1 MSADLETGIDFSA
14 LGCKI
19 VTGVLV
25 VVVVV
30 VVEVVDEVV
39 EGGVFTTTVGYRF
52 FFAEVI
58 GVNKAYLGHIKSS
71 TCDRIS
77 RVLAWK
83 CVVGAS

>member
-1 MSADLETGIDFSA
+1 MSTTSTGGGRGMSADLETGIDFSA

-39 EGGVFTTTVGYRF
+39 EGGVFETRVGYGF
-52 FFAEVI
+52 FVAVSDR
-58 GVNKAYLGHIKSS
+58 NK
-71 TCDRIS
+71 
-77 RVLAWK
+77 
-83 CVVGAS
+83 

>member
-30 VVEVVDEVV
+30 VVVEVVGEVV
-39 EGGVFTTTVGYRF
+39 EGGVFTTTVGYGF
-52 FFAEVI
+52 FIAKVI
-58 GVNKAYLGHIKSS
+58 GVNKACLIRPYKVRYMWWHL
-71 TCDRIS
+71 
-77 RVLAWK
+77 
-83 CVVGAS
+83 